1 MSRLLPRS
9 LGGQLIVLLLSA
21 LLLAQAAALIIFS
34 DERRQALRD
43 THNLGI
49 LERTASVR
57 RVLER
62 TPSSLRDDILVAV
75 GSRQL
80 KFWISADSP
89 IDPGA
94 DRYHARWLASELT
107 ALLPADLRE
116 PVRVHVD
123 DMGSTVWRRHR
134 HHHDWDTDRR
144 PHRDDDAFGFDSDTD
159 DFDADDER
167 HGAAGMHRD
176 LVDLTVSVPLSD
188 GQWLNAATSFRGPPA
203 GWAWPYLLSMLLT
216 IAAILAVVV
225 LTVRRITRPLTAL
238 SSAAERLGRGE
249 TIDPLTETGP
259 RELRRATAAFNAMQ
273 TRLTRFLRDRTTML
287 AAIGHDLRTPI
298 TALRLR
304 AELVEDEETRYKLLE
319 TLEEMQRMTEA
330 TLAFAREEAELEET
344 RLVDLSALVGSLC
357 DDLAEMGL
365 AVAFEDGDKTPL
377 ACRPVALRRVFRNLI
392 ENAVAYGQRARVALN
407 ADSEEVRITIDDDGP
422 GIPEADR
429 ERVFSPFV
437 RLEGSRSR
445 ETGGI
450 GLGMSIARSI
460 ARGHGGDITLENRP
474 EGGLR
479 ATVHLPRKT
488 RVTS

>member
-21 LLLAQAAALIIFS
+21 LLLAQLAAFFIFS
-34 DERRQALRD
+34 DERRQAIRVV
-43 THNLGI
+43 HSLGI
-49 LERTASVR
+49 LERTASIR
-57 RVLER
+57 RILER
-62 TPSSLRDDILVAV
+62 TPPALRDEILVAV
-75 GSRQL
+75 GSRRL
-80 KFWISADSP
+80 NFWISDDSA
-89 IDPGA
+89 IDPG
-94 DRYHARWLASELT
+94 DDGYHARWLASELT
-107 ALLPADLRE
+107 GLLPPDLSA
-116 PVRVHVD
+116 PVRVHVVE
-123 DMGSTVWRRHR
+123 GTVGGWRRHGR
-134 HHHDWDTDRR
+134 WRAGDTNRWPRGGGDGFEVRDG
-144 PHRDDDAFGFDSDTD
+144 DDDD
-159 DFDADDER
+159 DDDDEDDEDDDTR
-167 HGAAGMHRD
+167 RGPVRLA
-176 LVDLTVSVPLSD
+176 VSVPLSN
-188 GQWLNAATSFRGPPA
+188 GHWLNAATAFHGPPT

-216 IAAILAVVV
+216 VAAILVVV
-225 LTVRRITRPLTAL
+225 ALTVKRITKPLTAL
-238 SSAAERLGRGE
+238 SNAAEQLGRGE

-377 ACRPVALRRVFRNLI
+377 ACRPVALRRGFRNLI

-474 EGGLR
+474 KGGLR